1 MFEHTTD
8 DTRSNILMETVVQT
22 LKSAKTVENFSSV
35 TLAQSQ
41 SGRPCSTPP
50 TKTETLHQTCFGL
63 T

>member
-8 DTRSNILMETVVQT
+8 ETRSNILMETVVQT
-22 LKSAKTVENFSSV
+22 LKSAETVENFSSV

-50 TKTETLHQTCFGL
+50 TKTEMLHQTCVGL